1 MTEAT
6 LPLYGLRTSLAE
18 RGGNVTAKTW
28 ITALVAAYVLAANT
42 GCAVY
47 LAGKGQ
53 PGTNLE
59 ALGVGTSEQ
68 EVERQLGT
76 PSSIEPVGA
85 GKRLSRYRIE
95 LAKQPNYA
103 RSAVHILLDLVTYGI
118 WELPGSI
125 YELRSEHRKGEVG
138 FVFGPDDHVL
148 EVQDYQARRVQP
160 PSTDE
165 LQTPNEQVTAFWN
178 AMNK

>member
-1 MTEAT
+1 M
-6 LPLYGLRTSLAE
+6 
-18 RGGNVTAKTW
+18 TAKTW
-28 ITALVAAYVLAANT
+28 AMALVAAYVLAANT

-76 PSSIEPVGA
+76 PSSIEPLGA

-103 RSAVHILLDLVTYGI
+103 RSAVHILLDLVTYGV

-138 FVFGPDDHVL
+138 FVYGPDDHVL
-148 EVQDYQARRVQP
+148 EIQDAQVIQVQP
-160 PSTDE
+160 VRAGE

-178 AMNK
+178 VVIK

>member
-1 MTEAT
+1 M
-6 LPLYGLRTSLAE
+6 
-18 RGGNVTAKTW
+18 TAKTW
-28 ITALVAAYVLAANT
+28 AMSLAATYILAACT

-47 LAGKGQ
+47 LAGKGH

-76 PSSIEPVGA
+76 PSSIEPLGA

-138 FVFGPDDHVL
+138 FVFGPDGQVL
-148 EVQDYQARRVQP
+148 EIQDYQAIQVQP
-160 PSTDE
+160 VSADE
-165 LQTPNEQVTAFWN
+165 LQTPNEQVTGFWN
-178 AMNK
+178 VVMK

>member
-1 MTEAT
+1 M
-6 LPLYGLRTSLAE
+6 
-18 RGGNVTAKTW
+18 TAKTW
-28 ITALVAAYVLAANT
+28 GMALVAAYVLAAHT

-47 LAGKGQ
+47 LAGKGR

-76 PSSIEPVGA
+76 PSSSEPLGT
-85 GKRLSRYRIE
+85 GKRLSRYRVE
-95 LAKQPNYA
+95 LTKQPNYA

-125 YELRSEHRKGEVG
+125 YELRSEHRKGDVG
-138 FVFGPDDHVL
+138 FVYGPDNHVL
-148 EVQDYQARRVQP
+148 EIQDSQVTQVQP
-160 PSTDE
+160 VSANDP
-165 LQTPNEQVTAFWN
+165 QTPKELGKALWN
-178 AMNK
+178 VVMK

>member
-1 MTEAT
+1 MI
-6 LPLYGLRTSLAE
+6 
-18 RGGNVTAKTW
+18 AKTW
-28 ITALVAAYVLAANT
+28 AMALVAAYALAACT

-59 ALGVGTSEQ
+59 ALGVGTSQQ

-76 PSSIEPVGA
+76 PSSIEPLGA

-138 FVFGPDDHVL
+138 FVFGPDDQVL
-148 EVQDYQARRVQP
+148 EIQDYQAIQVQP
-160 PSTDE
+160 VSADE

-178 AMNK
+178 IVMK

>member
-1 MTEAT
+1 MRVN
-6 LPLYGLRTSLAE
+6 LPLHGLRTSLAE
-18 RGGNVTAKTW
+18 GSGNMIAKTW
-28 ITALVAAYVLAANT
+28 TMTLLAAYVLTAYT

-47 LAGKGQ
+47 LAGKGH

-76 PSSIEPVGA
+76 PSSIEPLGV
-85 GKRLSRYRIE
+85 GKRLYKYRVE
-95 LAKQPNYA
+95 LPKEPNYT
-103 RSAVHILLDLVTYGI
+103 RTAVHILLDLVTYGI

-138 FVFGPDDHVL
+138 FVYGPDDHVL
-148 EVQDYQARRVQP
+148 EVQDSQALQVQP
-160 PSTDE
+160 VSADDP
-165 LQTPNEQVTAFWN
+165 QTPKEQVTAFWN
-178 AMNK
+178 IVMK

>member
-1 MTEAT
+1 M
-6 LPLYGLRTSLAE
+6 
-18 RGGNVTAKTW
+18 TAKTW
-28 ITALVAAYVLAANT
+28 AMALVAVYVLAACT

-76 PSSIEPVGA
+76 PSSIEPLGA
-85 GKRLSRYRIE
+85 GKRLSTYRIE

-103 RSAVHILLDLVTYGI
+103 RSVVHIIFDLATYGI

-138 FVFGPDDHVL
+138 FVYGPNDHVL
-148 EVQDYQARRVQP
+148 EIQDYQAIQVQP
-160 PSTDE
+160 VSADE
-165 LQTPNEQVTAFWN
+165 PQTSKETGEAFWN
-178 AMNK
+178 ALIK

>member
-1 MTEAT
+1 M
-6 LPLYGLRTSLAE
+6 
-18 RGGNVTAKTW
+18 TAKTW
-28 ITALVAAYVLAANT
+28 AMALVATYVLAANT

-47 LAGKGQ
+47 LAGTGQ

-76 PSSIEPVGA
+76 PSSSEPLGA

-125 YELRSEHRKGEVG
+125 YELRSEHRSGDVG
-138 FVFGPDDHVL
+138 IVYGSDDHVL
-148 EVQDYQARRVQP
+148 EIQDYQAIQVQP
-160 PSTDE
+160 MSADE
-165 LQTPNEQVTAFWN
+165 LQTPKEHVTAFWN
-178 AMNK
+178 IVMK